1 MMNNIS
7 ITDVSNLSSRKLWNI
22 VDALTQAHESIETK
36 AGIAQAAKQELIA
49 REQFSPNQSFKTP
62 H

>member
-22 VDALTQAHESIETK
+22 VDALTQTQEGSRSKTH
-36 AGIAQAAKQELIA
+36 IAQAAKQELIA
-49 REQFSPNQSFKTP
+49 REQFSPNQSFKLP